1 MEIETRTGLTIYKN
15 IMAEQKHLR
24 HWVIVILVITHQLIS
39 FIWYSPWLFGFKW
52 INASGFRFSNSPPV
66 TSIAFY
72 TPFIFSIIAS
82 VLLCYAIAFLY
93 ARFEIETAFEGIKWG
108 FVIWFVFL
116 FINLLTH
123 HQFAQRPVALTL
135 IDGGRDCL
143 IFLLTGLVVS
153 TLVFRKNQ

>member
-1 MEIETRTGLTIYKN
+1 MQ
-15 IMAEQKHLR
+15 EQEQLNHKVIAML
-24 HWVIVILVITHQLIS
+24 VIVHQLIS
-39 FIWYSPWLFGFKW
+39 FVWYSPWLFGYRW
-52 INASGFRFSNSPPV
+52 INASGFRFSSSPPV
-66 TSIAFY
+66 SSIAFY

-82 VLLCYAIAFLY
+82 VLLCYAVAFLY
-93 ARFEIETAFEGIKWG
+93 AKFNIATAIEGIKWG

-143 IFLLTGLVVS
+143 IFLLTGLVIS
-153 TLVFRKNQ
+153 TRAIRKIK